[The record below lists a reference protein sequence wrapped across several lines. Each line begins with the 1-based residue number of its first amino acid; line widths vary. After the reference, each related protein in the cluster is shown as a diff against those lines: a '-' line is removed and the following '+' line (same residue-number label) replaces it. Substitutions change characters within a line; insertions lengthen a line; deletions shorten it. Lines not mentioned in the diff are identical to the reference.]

1 MRIPK
6 HIGVIPDGNRRW
18 AKRAGL
24 QKQDGYVHGL
34 TPGLDLLRLARE
46 AGVQE
51 ITYYGFT
58 TDNCGRP
65 PEQVKAFSGACVEAV
80 KLIAS
85 EPVSL
90 LVIGDKDASAFPR
103 ELLPYTTRTDFN
115 GGGLR
120 VNFLVNYGWEWD
132 LAELNH
138 PGSSRGK
145 ICGGLCSHDVS
156 RVDLVI
162 RWGGMRRLS
171 GFLPVQAVYAD
182 FFVVDRLWPDF
193 QPEDFFQA
201 LQWYQKQDVTLGG

>member
-18 AKRAGL
+18 AKEAGL
-24 QKQDGYVHGL
+24 EKKEGYAHGL
-34 TPGLDLLRLARE
+34 APGLEVLRLARQ
-46 AGVQE
+46 AGVE
-51 ITYYGFT
+51 ELTYYGFT

-65 PEQVKAFSGACVEAV
+65 AEQVEAFSRACVEAV
-80 KLIAS
+80 ELIAA

-90 LVIGDKDASAFPR
+90 LVVGNTKARVFPSQ
-103 ELLPYTTRTDFN
+103 LLPYTTRQDLN
-115 GGGLR
+115 GGGMR

-132 LAELNH
+132 LAGLER
-138 PGSSRGK
+138 PGSSRPA
-145 ICGGLCSHDVS
+145 ICRQLQSRDIS

-182 FFVVDRLWPDF
+182 FYVVDRLWPDF
-193 QPEDFFQA
+193 QKEDFWQA
-201 LQWYQKQDVTLGG
+201 LEWYQKQDVTLGG